1 MKNPKLAGR
10 YANALFTFSIE
21 QNQLE
26 KVYQDVT
33 LIKTVLKENRELRAV
48 IESPVIFPDKKNH
61 IFSELFQNQLADIT
75 FGFLRLIIT
84 KKREPA
90 LMDICNEFISFYYRH
105 HNIKVA
111 QVTTA
116 QSLTENMTAQ
126 LKQLL
131 ETQTGS
137 TILLK
142 SIINPEVIGGLLVK
156 IDNFVIDASII
167 SKINRLKAQFSQNI
181 YRAGF

>member
-33 LIKTVLKENRELRAV
+33 LINTVFKENRELRAV
-48 IESPVIFPDKKNH
+48 IESPVIFPAQKNH
-61 IFSELFQNQLADIT
+61 IFTELLQNRLSDIT
-75 FGFLRLIIT
+75 FGFLRLMIA

-90 LMDICNEFISFYYRH
+90 LTGICEAFVELYYQH
-105 HNIKVA
+105 HNIKIA
-111 QVTTA
+111 QIITA
-116 QSLTENMTAQ
+116 QPLTDTLTDN

-137 TILLK
+137 KI
-142 SIINPEVIGGLLVK
+142 IIQPVINPDLIGGLLVK
-156 IDNFVIDASII
+156 IDNFVVDASIQA
-167 SKINRLKAQFSQNI
+167 KINRLKAQFSQNI
-181 YRAGF
+181 YKAGF